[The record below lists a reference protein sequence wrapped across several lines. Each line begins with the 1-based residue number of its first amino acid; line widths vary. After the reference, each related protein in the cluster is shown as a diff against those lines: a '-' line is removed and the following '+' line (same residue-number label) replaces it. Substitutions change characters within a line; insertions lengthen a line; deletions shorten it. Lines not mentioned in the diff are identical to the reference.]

1 MARKALVIGLDGVP
15 PALLFEQWSGQ
26 LPNIRRLM
34 QNGTYARLRSTDP
47 PITCPAWMSMATGK
61 NPGRL
66 GFYGFKNRADYT
78 YHSYRLVSSEM
89 IEEDPVWDILG
100 RAEKRCLVLGV
111 PPTYPPRPLNGW
123 LVSCFLTPGGKSPGT
138 YPIELGAEIKK
149 AVGEYLPDIQNFRTA
164 DKTSLLK
171 QIYRMTEKR
180 FALARYLLGNKEWDF
195 GLLVEMGPDRIHHG
209 FWSFCEPAHRRYRP
223 GNPYENAIRDYYL
236 YLDREIGELLKTIP
250 EDTLVLVV
258 SDHGARRMEGGI
270 ALNQWLMDNSYLAL
284 AEKPAGPLPLARAR
298 VDWKRTLAWGE
309 GGYCGRV
316 FLNVKGRE
324 PEGAVEPSAYQQL
337 RNEIKKKLE
346 ALPDEQGRCLSNRVL
361 TPEEAYGHWKNIA
374 PDLLV
379 YFGDLS
385 WRAVGS
391 VGHPSWYVSEND
403 TGSDDANHDHEGIL
417 IMSGKR
423 ARGQIEGRHL
433 MDVAPTVLNFFGI
446 PVPADME
453 GKIIE

>member
-1 MARKALVIGLDGVP
+1 
-15 PALLFEQWSGQ
+15 
-26 LPNIRRLM
+26 
-34 QNGTYARLRSTDP
+34 
-47 PITCPAWMSMATGK
+47 
-61 NPGRL
+61 
-66 GFYGFKNRADYT
+66 
-78 YHSYRLVSSEM
+78 
-89 IEEDPVWDILG
+89 
-100 RAEKRCLVLGV
+100 
-111 PPTYPPRPLNGW
+111 
-123 LVSCFLTPGGKSPGT
+123 
-138 YPIELGAEIKK
+138 
-149 AVGEYLPDIQNFRTA
+149 
-164 DKTSLLK
+164 
-171 QIYRMTEKR
+171 
-180 FALARYLLGNKEWDF
+180 
-195 GLLVEMGPDRIHHG
+195 
-209 FWSFCEPAHRRYRP
+209 FWSFCEPAHRRYRS

-316 FLNVKGRE
+316 FINVKGRE

-346 ALPDEQGRCLSNRVL
+346 ALPDEQGRRLSNRVL

-403 TGSDDANHDHEGIL
+403 TGPDDANHDHEGIL
-417 IMSGKR
+417 IMAGKR